1 MASTKAST
9 SKTANEIIPDE
20 DDDGTQLTYNETI
33 DALCGFIKTAVH
45 TILCHRQVYPA
56 NVFTRRQ
63 RYRVPVW
70 SSRHPGLNVYIDDV
84 LAAVK
89 TQVQRNL
96 VKSVHLVIN
105 SMANGDILERY
116 RFDVDFILSNVPIR
130 DRDFSIPG
138 NMNAQTI
145 ELQLRAFMMKLVS
158 LDGALY
164 DLDDPDDLTWAMV
177 LDMKEGCQPHTDDAK
192 GNEPAQGA
200 WVPFDENRLNGT
212 NEIEENN
219 QSSSNESGSRPSYL
233 RAKRLARDFEED
245 VQIVPV
251 KSLDTG
257 VINLM
262 LYVEEYPM
270 AKRQTKV
277 KRSVSS
283 ATQKGIDSLR
293 RRRRKSDE
301 NGKESSEAIQDAVRT
316 GERDLDEPLPQ
327 PSSSGAAI
335 TKTSKAKR
343 KKAVSGETNEGD
355 QNAEDAS
362 EPSEGSKS
370 DDDGASSGS
379 GDSIRSVNDFA
390 GYGKGPGGVG
400 MSGVGM

>member
-1 MASTKAST
+1 MASTKAGT
-9 SKTANEIIPDE
+9 SEEVNEVDE

-33 DALCGFIKTAVH
+33 DTLCGFIKTAVH

-56 NVFTRRQ
+56 NVFIRRQ

-70 SSRHPGLNVYIDDV
+70 SSRHPGLNAYIDDV

-89 TQVQRNL
+89 VQIQRNF

-105 SMANGDILERY
+105 SMATGDILERY

-138 NMNAQTI
+138 NMNAHTI

-177 LDMKEGCQPHTDDAK
+177 LDMKEGCQPQTDDAK

-200 WVPFDENRLNGT
+200 WVPFDEGRFVGT
-212 NEIEENN
+212 EVNEDNNNN

-233 RAKRLARDFEED
+233 RAKRLTKDSDDD

-262 LYVEEYPM
+262 LYVEEHPT
-270 AKRQTKV
+270 AKRQTRTKN
-277 KRSVSS
+277 KESN
-283 ATQKGIDSLR
+283 SLTR
-293 RRRRKSDE
+293 RRRRSGE
-301 NGKESSEAIQDAVRT
+301 QGKDVEALEDSVRA
-316 GERDLDEPLPQ
+316 GERDLDHPLPR

-335 TKTSKAKR
+335 SKTSKVKR
-343 KKAVSGETNEGD
+343 KKAITGETTEGD

-362 EPSEGSKS
+362 EPSEGSNS
-370 DDDGASSGS
+370 DDNVGAGSSGS
-379 GDSIRSVNDFA
+379 EDSIRSVNDFA
-390 GYGKGPGGVG
+390 GFGKGPGGVG

>member
-9 SKTANEIIPDE
+9 SKAVNEVVTDE

-33 DALCGFIKTAVH
+33 DALCGFLKTAVH

-70 SSRHPGLNVYIDDV
+70 SSRHPGLNAYIDDV
-84 LAAVK
+84 LSAVK
-89 TQVQRNL
+89 VQVKRNL

-105 SMANGDILERY
+105 SVNSGDILERY
-116 RFDVDFILSNVPIR
+116 RFDVDFILPNVPMR

-138 NMNAQTI
+138 NMNAHTI

-164 DLDDPDDLTWAMV
+164 DLDDPEDLTWAMV
-177 LDMKEGCQPHTDDAK
+177 LDMKEGHQPQTDDAK

-200 WVPFDENRLNGT
+200 WVPFDEGRYVGT
-212 NEIEENN
+212 EANEEENN
-219 QSSSNESGSRPSYL
+219 QSSSNDSGSRPSYL
-233 RAKRLARDFEED
+233 RAKRLAKDSEDD

-262 LYVEEYPM
+262 LYVEEHPT
-270 AKRQTKV
+270 AKRQTKA
-277 KRSVSS
+277 KSS
-283 ATQKGIDSLR
+283 TAQRGSESQR
-293 RRRRKSDE
+293 RRRRQSDE
-301 NGKESSEAIQDAVRT
+301 QSKDAEALEDAVRA
-316 GERDLDEPLPQ
+316 GERDLDEPLPR

-335 TKTSKAKR
+335 SKTSKAKR
-343 KKAVSGETNEGD
+343 KKAVTGETNEGD

-362 EPSEGSKS
+362 EPSEGSSS
-370 DDDGASSGS
+370 DDVGGSSGS
-379 GDSIRSVNDFA
+379 EDSIRSVNDFA

>member
-9 SKTANEIIPDE
+9 SKAVNEVITDE

-56 NVFTRRQ
+56 NVFARRQ

-70 SSRHPGLNVYIDDV
+70 SSRHPGLNAYIDDV
-84 LAAVK
+84 LSAVK
-89 TQVQRNL
+89 VQLQRNL
-96 VKSVHLVIN
+96 VKSVHVVIN
-105 SMANGDILERY
+105 SVASGDILERY
-116 RFDVDFILSNVPIR
+116 RFDVDFILSNVPMR

-138 NMNAQTI
+138 NMNAHTI

-200 WVPFDENRLNGT
+200 WVPFDESRHLGAES
-212 NEIEENN
+212 NEDNN

-233 RAKRLARDFEED
+233 RAKRLAKDSEDD

-262 LYVEEYPM
+262 LYVEEHPT
-270 AKRQTKV
+270 AKRQSKTKPSTAQ
-277 KRSVSS
+277 KSTE
-283 ATQKGIDSLR
+283 TQR
-293 RRRRKSDE
+293 RRRRR
-301 NGKESSEAIQDAVRT
+301 SEDQSKDAEALEDSVRA
-316 GERDLDEPLPQ
+316 GERDLDEPLPR

-335 TKTSKAKR
+335 SKASKAKR
-343 KKAVSGETNEGD
+343 KKAVTGETTEGD

-362 EPSEGSKS
+362 EPSEGSNS
-370 DDDGASSGS
+370 DDVGGSSGS
-379 GDSIRSVNDFA
+379 EDSIRSVNDFA